1 MRLIALIEYAA
12 VVIGIVAMIAGHF
25 FAIPKGFHLGVLVI
39 GVGFALGG
47 LEGVFTRRMP
57 FRPSDD
63 AYEAYGGLPSLI
75 IGLMA
80 LAIGAAFI
88 GSAYLLDMAQ
98 WHATAHYL
106 NRRPAPVLGA
116 GGLFLIGFGVLLM
129 LNPEGRSSWLWRI
142 FVYFPRALLGAI
154 VAAAGFASIGLG
166 VYEWLDPK
174 AFDAF
179 VASLP
184 QRLDQL
190 RRMIGG

>member
-12 VVIGIVAMIAGHF
+12 VVIGIIAMIAGHF
-25 FAIPKGFHLGVLVI
+25 FAIPKGVHLGVFLI
-39 GVGFALGG
+39 GIGFAIGG
-47 LEGVFTRRMP
+47 MEGVFTRRMP

-63 AYEAYGGLPSLI
+63 AYEAYGGAPALI

-98 WHATAHYL
+98 WHATVHYL
-106 NRRPAPVLGA
+106 NRRPAPVLGT
-116 GGLFLIGFGVLLM
+116 GGLFLIGFGALLM

-142 FVYFPRALLGAI
+142 FVYFPRALLGVI
-154 VAAAGFASIGLG
+154 VAMAGVAGIGHG
-166 VYEWLDPK
+166 VWEWLEPK

-179 VASLP
+179 VATLP
-184 QRLDQL
+184 QRLREFGL
-190 RRMIGG
+190 

>member
-12 VVIGIVAMIAGHF
+12 VVIGIIAMIAGHF
-25 FAIPKGFHLGVLVI
+25 FAIPKGLHLGVFLI
-39 GVGFALGG
+39 GIGFAIGG
-47 LEGVFTRRMP
+47 MEGVFTRRMP

-63 AYEAYGGLPSLI
+63 AYEAYGGAPALI

-98 WHATAHYL
+98 WHATVHYL

-116 GGLFLIGFGVLLM
+116 GGLFLIGFGALLM
-129 LNPEGRSSWLWRI
+129 LNPEGQSGWFWRI
-142 FVYFPRALLGAI
+142 FVYFPRALLGVV
-154 VAAAGFASIGLG
+154 VAASGVAGIGLG
-166 VYEWLDPK
+166 VWEWLEPK
-174 AFDAF
+174 AFEAF
-179 VASLP
+179 VATLP

-190 RRMIGG
+190 QRMIF